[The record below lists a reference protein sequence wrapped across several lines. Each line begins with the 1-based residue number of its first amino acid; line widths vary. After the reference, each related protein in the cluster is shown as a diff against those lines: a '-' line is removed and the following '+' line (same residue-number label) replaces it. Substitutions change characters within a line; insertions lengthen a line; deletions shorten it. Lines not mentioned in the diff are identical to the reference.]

1 MTSETLTKP
10 YRIAAKEGL
19 ANVWWKTGRVAVKT
33 SGAETGGRFSQVE
46 VDDPLGTAPP
56 LHIHHQEDETF
67 YVLEGEIT
75 VFADAERIEAS
86 AGDFAFVPS
95 GVPHAYL
102 VRSERARMLVTFSP
116 AGFEE
121 FFVEMGVPVNGGGP
135 PAEAVLPPPRSSPD
149 GSPPTGARSRAR
161 RPNSPTYNAHRA
173 TARTDSEGERL
184 S

>member
-1 MTSETLTKP
+1 MTSETLTES
-10 YRIAAKEGL
+10 YRVAAGKGL
-19 ANVWWKTGRVAVKT
+19 SEIWWKTGRVAVKT

-46 VDDPLGTAPP
+46 VDDPRGTAPP

-75 VFADAERIEAS
+75 VFADGERIDAS

-95 GVPHAYL
+95 GVAHAYL

-121 FFVEMGVPVNGGGP
+121 FFVEMGVPVNGAEP
-135 PAEAVLPPPRSSPD
+135 PAGAVLPSPEEFAQRLAPYGCEITGPPP
-149 GSPPTGARSRAR
+149 
-161 RPNSPTYNAHRA
+161 
-173 TARTDSEGERL
+173 EL
-184 S
+184 SDLLDR